1 MSFRAMYEAASRAN
15 RSLLCIGLDPD
26 ESRLPPGVPVAR
38 YLQQV
43 VEATADIACC
53 FKPNAAF
60 FEQRGEAGWRDLRAT
75 IDAVPRDVPVLLDA
89 KRGDV
94 GSTASAYARAVFE
107 VLGADAVT
115 LNPWGG
121 SDAVEP
127 FLSYGEKHSFIWCR
141 SSNPG
146 GVELQDALLADGRPL
161 YERVASLA
169 VGWNTRGNVG
179 LVAGATY
186 PEQAARLRALAPDLL
201 LLLPG
206 VGAQQGGVSEAVRAG
221 TDADGGGILV
231 AASRSVLYA
240 GEAAGARDLAG
251 HVAAARAAAA
261 SLRDEIEAAR
271 PLRPEAVGER

>member
-1 MSFRAMYEAASRAN
+1 M
-15 RSLLCIGLDPD
+15 
-26 ESRLPPGVPVAR
+26 
-38 YLQQV
+38 
-43 VEATADIACC
+43 
-53 FKPNAAF
+53 
-60 FEQRGEAGWRDLRAT
+60 
-75 IDAVPRDVPVLLDA
+75 PRDVPVLLDA

-146 GVELQDALLADGRPL
+146 GAELQDALLADGRPL

-201 LLLPG
+201 LLIPG

-221 TDADGGGILV
+221 TDAAGGGILV

>member
-1 MSFRAMYEAASRAN
+1 MSFREKYEAASSAH

-26 ESRLPPGVPVAR
+26 ESRLPAGVPVAR
-38 YLQQV
+38 YLQHII
-43 VEATADIACC
+43 EATADLACC

-60 FEQRGEAGWRDLRAT
+60 FEPRGAAGWQDLRAT
-75 IDAVPRDVPVLLDA
+75 VDAVPRGVPVLLDA

-94 GSTASAYARAVFE
+94 GSTAVAYARAVFE
-107 VLGADAVT
+107 ALGADAVT

-127 FLSYGEKHSFIWCR
+127 FLAYEDRHSFIWCR

-146 GVELQDALLADGRPL
+146 GGELQDVELADGGLL

-186 PEQAARLRALAPDLL
+186 PEQAARLRELAPELL
-201 LLLPG
+201 LLIPG
-206 VGAQQGGVSEAVRAG
+206 VGAQQGAVAKAVRAAS
-221 TDADGGGILV
+221 DAGGGGILV

-251 HVAAARAAAA
+251 YVEAARAAATT
-261 SLRDEIEAAR
+261 LRDEIEAAR
-271 PLRPEAVGER
+271 PVRA

>member
-1 MSFRAMYEAASRAN
+1 MSFLQKYEAAASAH

-43 VEATADIACC
+43 IEATADLACC

-94 GSTASAYARAVFE
+94 GSTARAYARAVFE
-107 VLGADAVT
+107 ALGADAVT

-127 FLSYGEKHSFIWCR
+127 FLAYDGRHSFIWCR

-146 GVELQDALLADGRPL
+146 GSELQDAPLADGRPL
-161 YERVASLA
+161 YERVAELA
-169 VGWNTRGNVG
+169 VGWNARGNVG

-186 PEQAARLRALAPDLL
+186 PEQAARLREIAPELL
-201 LLLPG
+201 LLIPG
-206 VGAQQGGVSEAVRAG
+206 VGAQQGGVAEAVRAG
-221 TDADGGGILV
+221 ADAGGGGILV

-240 GEAAGARDLAG
+240 GEAAGATDLAG
-251 HVAAARAAAA
+251 YQAAARAAAA
-261 SLRDEIEAAR
+261 RLRDEIEAAR
-271 PLRPEAVGER
+271 PVRT